1 MRITT
6 FPLIVALFFAGGLR
20 TTQACVCSGPAVS
33 DRDDAAAA
41 FRDASVVFEGEVSAS
56 PKRIVGPTGSGWG
69 LGVIQ
74 FRVLRTYKGNL
85 GDSTELFDSM
95 VGTDCGS
102 DDLRPGQKLF
112 VYGFEGEDHK
122 IYLHAC
128 SRTTFLVDAGADI
141 RFARNE
147 PPTQEDLA
155 PPGEKWRL
163 YRDATLAE
171 RGASLVGTIVRDD
184 GGDVSNAFVTLWLV
198 DENGLRNRAGAVAAV
213 LKVNVDGS
221 FDIRFLAPGR
231 YNVTAADP
239 QVTPTTRYVGEYGN
253 IALAER
259 QVLSSVVVHLHAEP
273 LGSIRVR
280 VVAPLE
286 LHDKVIVELRDKTA
300 DDTRLAPFAH
310 SQTARIDDKS
320 VASFNSVPY
329 GLYDVYVVL
338 SGEDSNKPSWT
349 HEKVQVELNGNQ
361 AEAVVKLQKVR
372 VSDHQP

>member
-1 MRITT
+1 MRIKT

-20 TTQACVCSGPAVS
+20 TAQACMCSGPAVS

-41 FRDASVVFEGEVSAS
+41 FRDAAVVFEGEVSAS
-56 PKRIVGPTGSGWG
+56 PRVMVAPNGSGWG

-95 VGTDCGS
+95 AGTDCGS
-102 DDLRPGQKLF
+102 DGLRPGQKLF

-128 SRTTFLVDAGADI
+128 SRTTFLDHAGADI

-147 PPTQEDLA
+147 APTQEDLQ

-171 RGASLVGTIVRDD
+171 RGASLVGTVLRDD
-184 GGDVSNAFVTLWLV
+184 GGDVSNASVTLWLV
-198 DENGLRNRAGAVAAV
+198 DENGLRNRAGAVAASQ
-213 LKVNVDGS
+213 KVNVNGS
-221 FDIRFLAPGR
+221 FEIRFLTPGR
-231 YNVTAADP
+231 YNVTAADR
-239 QVTPTTRYVGEYGN
+239 QGTLTTRYVGEYGN

-259 QVLSSVVVHLHAEP
+259 QVLSSVIVHLHAEP
-273 LGSIRVR
+273 LGSVRVR
-280 VVAPLE
+280 VIAPLE
-286 LHDKVIVELRDKTA
+286 LHDRVIVELRDKNW

-310 SQTARIDDKS
+310 SQTVQIDDKN
-320 VASFNSVPY
+320 VASFDSVPY
-329 GLYDVYVVL
+329 GNYNVYVML
-338 SGEDSNKPSWT
+338 TGEDLTTPSWT

-372 VSDHQP
+372 VSEHQP

>member
-1 MRITT
+1 M
-6 FPLIVALFFAGGLR
+6 
-20 TTQACVCSGPAVS
+20 CSGPAVS

-147 PPTQEDLA
+147 PPTKKTSHLLEKSGA
-155 PPGEKWRL
+155 FTETPPSL
-163 YRDATLAE
+163 NAE
-171 RGASLVGTIVRDD
+171 RR
-184 GGDVSNAFVTLWLV
+184 
-198 DENGLRNRAGAVAAV
+198 
-213 LKVNVDGS
+213 
-221 FDIRFLAPGR
+221 
-231 YNVTAADP
+231 
-239 QVTPTTRYVGEYGN
+239 
-253 IALAER
+253 
-259 QVLSSVVVHLHAEP
+259 
-273 LGSIRVR
+273 
-280 VVAPLE
+280 
-286 LHDKVIVELRDKTA
+286 
-300 DDTRLAPFAH
+300 
-310 SQTARIDDKS
+310 
-320 VASFNSVPY
+320 
-329 GLYDVYVVL
+329 
-338 SGEDSNKPSWT
+338 
-349 HEKVQVELNGNQ
+349 
-361 AEAVVKLQKVR
+361 
-372 VSDHQP
+372 